1 MKTSSF
7 LLQALTL
14 DFGDQ
19 AQIPVNFLGPHA
31 NLKST
36 HISIVAGAN
45 GTSKSRLL
53 AVLIDKLCS
62 IEANQ
67 DEEKKYSRR
76 YYYQSAFG
84 LTCTGLST
92 LTNGSEKLLQEGK
105 SPPVGDVGLPTR
117 VLALSNLVMD
127 KFHFPRDTHRD
138 TESGEPFY
146 RYLGVRQATN
156 LTTTGSVERSV
167 GEAVLHMASDT
178 ERLKAFQDWLHLVF
192 GGGRELA
199 FLFPRITKSE
209 IEKFLSRE
217 DKEEYIL
224 ERMKRRL
231 GSARS
236 VSVNESFIVDA
247 AEEISSLFN
256 FLSRHLTEYSL
267 PNNSGKSR
275 PEVFLRLATLN
286 SEDGKIL
293 NSLIKNFSTA
303 SRAGFSAWPSLCIEG
318 AQWIPFGQLSS
329 GEQNLLSV
337 GAKLIAY
344 SRPGCLVVI
353 DEPEVSLNVAWQQQY
368 TELVLKSLSHAPG
381 SHVLIATHSPHLIA
395 SLPNGSASIVLAEKD
410 GWHSKFKT
418 IDAAFEGWGSESVLY
433 QVLGIPSAS
442 SFHLNRDIASVLKH
456 IQEGGKDKNLIE
468 IFLKKLLKID
478 YQETEPL
485 GLVVAEIKKY
495 LESLE

>member
-67 DEEKKYSRR
+67 DEEKYSRR
-76 YYYQSAFG
+76 YAYQNAFG

-92 LTNGSEKLLQEGK
+92 LTNGSEKFLQERK
-105 SPPVGDVGLPTR
+105 RDLVGDVGLPTR

-138 TESGEPFY
+138 TQSGEPFY

-192 GGGRELA
+192 GSGRELA

-209 IEKFLSRE
+209 IEKFLSRK

-231 GSARS
+231 GSARNAS
-236 VSVNESFIVDA
+236 TNESVIVDA

-256 FLSRHLTEYSL
+256 FLSQHLTEYSL
-267 PNNSGKSR
+267 PNSNGKSR
-275 PEVFLRLATLN
+275 PEAFLRLAALN

-318 AQWIPFGQLSS
+318 APWIPFGQLSS

-395 SLPNGSASIVLAEKD
+395 SLPNGSASIILAEKD

-456 IQEGGKDKNLIE
+456 IQEGGRDKNFIQ

>member
-1 MKTSSF
+1 MTTSSF
-7 LLQALTL
+7 LLQSLTL
-14 DFGDQ
+14 DFGDC
-19 AQIPVNFLGPHA
+19 AKIPVSFLGPHA
-31 NLKST
+31 NLKKT

-53 AVLIDKLCS
+53 AALIDKLCS

-67 DEEKKYSRR
+67 DEEEYRR
-76 YYYQSAFG
+76 RSSYQSGFG

-92 LTNGSEKLLQEGK
+92 LTNGSEKILHDEKRVPL
-105 SPPVGDVGLPTR
+105 GDAGLPTR

-127 KFHFPRDTHRD
+127 KFHFSRATHSE
-138 TESGEPFY
+138 TQSGETFY
-146 RYLGVRQATN
+146 QYLGVRQATN

-167 GEAVLHMASDT
+167 SEAVLHMTPDT
-178 ERLKAFQDWLHLVF
+178 KRLQAFQDWLNLVF

-199 FLFPRITKSE
+199 FIFPRITKSE
-209 IEKFLSRE
+209 IERFLNND
-217 DKEEYIL
+217 DKEEYIR
-224 ERMKRRL
+224 ERMTRRL
-231 GSARS
+231 GSARRAS
-236 VSVNESFIVDA
+236 INPSWIVEA
-247 AEEISSLFN
+247 VEEISSLFI
-256 FLSRHLTEYSL
+256 FLSRHLTEYSP
-267 PNNSGKSR
+267 PNNNGKSR
-275 PEVFLRLATLN
+275 PEALLRLATLN

-293 NSLIKNFSTA
+293 SSLIKSFSTA

-318 AQWIPFGQLSS
+318 APWIPFGQLSS

-395 SLPNGSASIVLAEKD
+395 SLPNGSASIVLAEKN
-410 GWHSKFKT
+410 GLHSRFNT
-418 IDAAFEGWGSESVLY
+418 IDAAFEGWGSESILY

-456 IQEGGKDKNLIE
+456 IQEGGRDKNFIQNILR
-468 IFLKKLLKID
+468 KLRKID
-478 YQETEPL
+478 YQETEPM

>member
-1 MKTSSF
+1 MKKYSF

-19 AQIPVNFLGPHA
+19 TQIPVNLLGPHA
-31 NLKST
+31 NLKKT
-36 HISIVAGAN
+36 HISIIAGAN

-53 AVLIDKLCS
+53 AALIGKLCS
-62 IEANQ
+62 IEAKQ
-67 DEEKKYSRR
+67 DEETYSRR
-76 YYYQSAFG
+76 NSYQSAFG
-84 LTCTGLST
+84 LTCSGLST
-92 LTNGSEKLLQEGK
+92 LINGSEKLLQEEK
-105 SPPVGDVGLPTR
+105 KVINGDIGLPTR

-127 KFHFPRDTHRD
+127 KFHFTRDTIRE
-138 TESGEPFY
+138 TLSKEPFY

-167 GEAVLHMASDT
+167 SEAVLHMASDT

-209 IEKFLSRE
+209 IETFLSRK
-217 DKEEYIL
+217 DKKEYVL

-236 VSVNESFIVDA
+236 ASTNESFIVEA
-247 AEEISSLFN
+247 AEEITSLFE

-267 PNNSGKSR
+267 PTNINGKSR
-275 PEVFLRLATLN
+275 PEAFLRLATLN
-286 SEDGKIL
+286 SENEKIL

-303 SRAGFSAWPSLCIEG
+303 SRAGFSAWPALCIEG
-318 AQWIPFGQLSS
+318 APWIPFGQLSS

-337 GAKLIAY
+337 GAKLISY

-433 QVLGIPSAS
+433 QVLGISSAS

-456 IQEGGKDKNLIE
+456 IQEGGRDKKFIQN
-468 IFLKKLLKID
+468 FLKKLLKID

-485 GLVVAEIKKY
+485 GLVVTEIKRY

>member
-1 MKTSSF
+1 MKTNSF
-7 LLQALTL
+7 LLRALTL

-19 AQIPVNFLGPHA
+19 TQIPVSFLGSHA
-31 NLKST
+31 NLNST

-62 IEANQ
+62 IEASQ
-67 DEEKKYSRR
+67 DEEKSSRR
-76 YYYQSAFG
+76 YSYQSEFG

-92 LTNGSEKLLQEGK
+92 LINGSDKLLQEGK
-105 SPPVGDVGLPTR
+105 RDLVGNIGLPTR

-209 IEKFLSRE
+209 IEKFLYRE
-217 DKEEYIL
+217 DKKEYVF

-236 VSVNESFIVDA
+236 ASIKESFIEDA

-267 PNNSGKSR
+267 PNKNGKSR
-275 PEVFLRLATLN
+275 PEAFLRLAALN

-318 AQWIPFGQLSS
+318 AAWIPFNQLSS
-329 GEQNLLSV
+329 GEQNILSV

-395 SLPNGSASIVLAEKD
+395 SLPSGNASIVLAEKD
-410 GWHSKFKT
+410 GWRSKFKT

-442 SFHLNRDIASVLKH
+442 SFHLNREIASVLKH
-456 IQEGGKDKNLIE
+456 IQEGGRDKKFIQN
-468 IFLKKLLKID
+468 FLKKLLKID

-485 GLVVAEIKKY
+485 GLVVDEIKKY

>member
-19 AQIPVNFLGPHA
+19 APIPVKFLGPNA

-67 DEEKKYSRR
+67 DEEKYSRR
-76 YYYQSAFG
+76 YSYQSAFG
-84 LTCTGLST
+84 LTCTGLSA
-92 LTNGSEKLLQEGK
+92 LTNGSEKHLQEGNRAL
-105 SPPVGDVGLPTR
+105 VGDVGLPTR

-127 KFHFPRDTHRD
+127 KFHFPRDTQ
-138 TESGEPFY
+138 SGEPFY

-178 ERLKAFQDWLHLVF
+178 KRLNAFQDWLHLVF

-209 IEKFLSRE
+209 IENFLSRE

-236 VSVNESFIVDA
+236 ASTNQYWIVDA
-247 AEEISSLFN
+247 VEEITSLFN

-267 PNNSGKSR
+267 PQNNGKSR
-275 PEVFLRLATLN
+275 PEAFLRLATLN
-286 SEDGKIL
+286 TEDGKIL

-318 AQWIPFGQLSS
+318 APWIPFGQLSS

-395 SLPNGSASIVLAEKD
+395 SLPIGSASIILAEKD

-456 IQEGGKDKNLIE
+456 IQEGGRDKYFIKNILE
-468 IFLKKLLKID
+468 KFLKID

-495 LESLE
+495 LESLK

>member
-1 MKTSSF
+1 MKTNSF
-7 LLQALTL
+7 LLQALKL

-31 NLKST
+31 NLKKT
-36 HISIVAGAN
+36 HISIIAGAN

-62 IEANQ
+62 IEASQ
-67 DEEKKYSRR
+67 EQEKYTRR
-76 YYYQSAFG
+76 HSHQSAFG

-92 LTNGSEKLLQEGK
+92 LTNGSDKLLQEGK
-105 SPPVGDVGLPTR
+105 GDLVGDVGLPTR

-127 KFHFPRDTHRD
+127 KFHFPRDTQSD
-138 TESGEPFY
+138 DPFY

-178 ERLKAFQDWLHLVF
+178 KRLNAFQDWLHLVF

-199 FLFPRITKSE
+199 FLFPRITRSE
-209 IEKFLSRE
+209 IDKFLSRPN
-217 DKEEYIL
+217 KEEYVH
-224 ERMKRRL
+224 ERMRRRL
-231 GSARS
+231 GSVRS
-236 VSVNESFIVDA
+236 GSTNESFIVETV
-247 AEEISSLFN
+247 EEISALFN
-256 FLSRHLTEYSL
+256 FLSLHLTEYSL
-267 PNNSGKSR
+267 PNSSGKSR
-275 PEVFLRLATLN
+275 PEAFLRLATLSSN
-286 SEDGKIL
+286 EGKIL

-303 SRAGFSAWPSLCIEG
+303 SKAGFSAWPSLCIEG
-318 AQWIPFGQLSS
+318 APWIPFGQLSS

-344 SRPGCLVVI
+344 SQPGCLVVI

-381 SHVLIATHSPHLIA
+381 SHVIIATHSPHLIA

-410 GWHSKFKT
+410 SLHTKFKT
-418 IDAAFEGWGSESVLY
+418 IDATFEGWGSESVLY

-442 SFHLNRDIASVLKH
+442 SFHLNRDLAAVLKH
-456 IQEGGKDKNLIE
+456 IQEGGRNKRLIQT
-468 IFLKKLLKID
+468 FLNKLLKLD

-485 GLVVAEIKKY
+485 GLVVTEIRKY
-495 LESLE
+495 LESLQ

>member
-19 AQIPVNFLGPHA
+19 AQIAVNFLGPHA

-62 IEANQ
+62 IEASQ
-67 DEEKKYSRR
+67 DEEKYSRR
-76 YYYQSAFG
+76 YAYQNAFG

-92 LTNGSEKLLQEGK
+92 LTNGSQKLLQERK
-105 SPPVGDVGLPTR
+105 RDLVGDVGLPTR

-138 TESGEPFY
+138 TQSGDPFY

-167 GEAVLHMASDT
+167 GEAVLHMTSDT

-209 IEKFLSRE
+209 IEKFLSSKN
-217 DKEEYIL
+217 KEEYIL

-236 VSVNESFIVDA
+236 ASTNESC
-247 AEEISSLFN
+247 
-256 FLSRHLTEYSL
+256 
-267 PNNSGKSR
+267 
-275 PEVFLRLATLN
+275 
-286 SEDGKIL
+286 
-293 NSLIKNFSTA
+293 SLID
-303 SRAGFSAWPSLCIEG
+303 P
-318 AQWIPFGQLSS
+318 
-329 GEQNLLSV
+329 
-337 GAKLIAY
+337 
-344 SRPGCLVVI
+344 RP
-353 DEPEVSLNVAWQQQY
+353 W
-368 TELVLKSLSHAPG
+368 
-381 SHVLIATHSPHLIA
+381 
-395 SLPNGSASIVLAEKD
+395 
-410 GWHSKFKT
+410 
-418 IDAAFEGWGSESVLY
+418 
-433 QVLGIPSAS
+433 
-442 SFHLNRDIASVLKH
+442 
-456 IQEGGKDKNLIE
+456 
-468 IFLKKLLKID
+468 
-478 YQETEPL
+478 
-485 GLVVAEIKKY
+485 
-495 LESLE
+495 

>member
-19 AQIPVNFLGPHA
+19 AQIPVTFLGPQA
-31 NLKST
+31 NLKRT

-53 AVLIDKLCS
+53 AVLIEKLCS
-62 IEANQ
+62 IEAMQ
-67 DEEKKYSRR
+67 DQDQDKYSRR
-76 YYYQSAFG
+76 YSHQSAFG

-92 LTNGSEKLLQEGK
+92 LINGSDKLLQQGK
-105 SPPVGDVGLPTR
+105 QDLIGDIGLPTR

-127 KFHFPRDTHRD
+127 KFHFPRDTNRD
-138 TESGEPFY
+138 TQLEEPFY

-178 ERLKAFQDWLHLVF
+178 ERLNAFQDWLHLVF

-209 IEKFLSRE
+209 IEKFLNRK
-217 DKEEYIL
+217 DKEEYVL

-231 GSARS
+231 GSATK
-236 VSVNESFIVDA
+236 ESFIVEA
-247 AEEISSLFN
+247 TAEISSLFE
-256 FLSRHLTEYSL
+256 FLSQHLTEYSL
-267 PNNSGKSR
+267 PNSIGKSR
-275 PEVFLRLATLN
+275 PEAFLRLATL
-286 SEDGKIL
+286 SSKDGMTL
-293 NSLIKNFSTA
+293 SSLIKNFSTA

-318 AQWIPFGQLSS
+318 APWIPFGQLSS

-353 DEPEVSLNVAWQQQY
+353 DEPEVSLNVAGQQQY

-395 SLPNGSASIVLAEKD
+395 SLPNGSASIVLAEKN

-418 IDAAFEGWGSESVLY
+418 IDATFEGWGSESVLY

-442 SFHLNRDIASVLKH
+442 SFHLNRDLAVVLKH
-456 IQEGGKDKNLIE
+456 IQEGGKTK
-468 IFLKKLLKID
+468 
-478 YQETEPL
+478 QPP
-485 GLVVAEIKKY
+485 AEAGGF
-495 LESLE
+495 

>member
-19 AQIPVNFLGPHA
+19 AQIAVNFLGPHA

-62 IEANQ
+62 IEASQ
-67 DEEKKYSRR
+67 DEEKYSRR
-76 YYYQSAFG
+76 YAYQNAFG

-92 LTNGSEKLLQEGK
+92 LTNGSQKLLQERK
-105 SPPVGDVGLPTR
+105 RDLVGDVGLPTR

-138 TESGEPFY
+138 TQSGDPFY

-167 GEAVLHMASDT
+167 GEAVLHMTSDT

-209 IEKFLSRE
+209 IEKFLSSKN
-217 DKEEYIL
+217 KEEYIL

-236 VSVNESFIVDA
+236 ASTNESLIMDA

-256 FLSRHLTEYSL
+256 FLSQHLTEYSL
-267 PNNSGKSR
+267 PNNNGKSR
-275 PEVFLRLATLN
+275 PEAFLRLATLN

-303 SRAGFSAWPSLCIEG
+303 SKAGFSAWPSLCIEG
-318 AQWIPFGQLSS
+318 APWIPFGQLSS

-344 SRPGCLVVI
+344 SRPGCLIVI

-368 TELVLKSLSHAPG
+368 TELILKSLSHAPG
-381 SHVLIATHSPHLIA
+381 SHVLIATHSPHFIA
-395 SLPNGSASIVLAEKD
+395 SLPNGSASIVLAEKY
-410 GWHSKFKT
+410 GRHSKFKT

-456 IQEGGKDKNLIE
+456 IQEGGRDKNFIQT
-468 IFLKKLLKID
+468 FLKKLLKID

>member
-1 MKTSSF
+1 MKKSSF

-19 AQIPVNFLGPHA
+19 SKIPVNFLGPNA

-67 DEEKKYSRR
+67 DEEKYSRR
-76 YYYQSAFG
+76 YSNPSAFG

-92 LTNGSEKLLQEGK
+92 LTNGAEKHLQEENRTL
-105 SPPVGDVGLPTR
+105 VGDVGLPTR
-117 VLALSNLVMD
+117 ILALSNLVMD
-127 KFHFPRDTHRD
+127 KFHFPRDTQ
-138 TESGEPFY
+138 SGEPFY

-178 ERLKAFQDWLHLVF
+178 KRLNAFQDWLHLVF
-192 GGGRELA
+192 GGGRELS

-209 IEKFLSRE
+209 IEKFLSRK

-231 GSARS
+231 GSFRS
-236 VSVNESFIVDA
+236 ASTNESLIVDA
-247 AEEISSLFN
+247 AEEITSLFN
-256 FLSRHLTEYSL
+256 FLSQHLTEYSS
-267 PNNSGKSR
+267 PSNNGKSR
-275 PEVFLRLATLN
+275 PEAFLRLATLN

-303 SRAGFSAWPSLCIEG
+303 SKAGFSAWPSLCIEG
-318 AQWIPFGQLSS
+318 ASWIPFGQLSS

-368 TELVLKSLSHAPG
+368 TELIIKSLSHAPG

-395 SLPNGSASIVLAEKD
+395 SLPNGSASIVFAEKD

-456 IQEGGKDKNLIE
+456 IQEGGRDKNFIE
-468 IFLKKLLKID
+468 TFLKKLLKID
-478 YQETEPL
+478 FQETEPL

>member
-19 AQIPVNFLGPHA
+19 AQIPVTFLGPQA
-31 NLKST
+31 NLKRT

-53 AVLIDKLCS
+53 AVLIEKLCS
-62 IEANQ
+62 IEAMQ
-67 DEEKKYSRR
+67 DQDQDQDKYSRR
-76 YYYQSAFG
+76 YSHQSAFG

-92 LTNGSEKLLQEGK
+92 LINGSDKLLQEGK
-105 SPPVGDVGLPTR
+105 QDLIGDVGLPTR

-127 KFHFPRDTHRD
+127 KFHFPRDTNRD
-138 TESGEPFY
+138 TQLEEPFY

-178 ERLKAFQDWLHLVF
+178 ERLNAFQDWLHLVF

-209 IEKFLSRE
+209 IEKFLNRK
-217 DKEEYIL
+217 DKEEYVL

-236 VSVNESFIVDA
+236 ASTNEAFIVEA
-247 AEEISSLFN
+247 TAEISSLFE
-256 FLSRHLTEYSL
+256 FLSQHLTEYSL
-267 PNNSGKSR
+267 PNSIGKSR
-275 PEVFLRLATLN
+275 PEAFLRLATL
-286 SEDGKIL
+286 SSKDGKTL
-293 NSLIKNFSTA
+293 SSLIKNFSTA

-318 AQWIPFGQLSS
+318 APWIPFGQLSS

-344 SRPGCLVVI
+344 SRPG
-353 DEPEVSLNVAWQQQY
+353 
-368 TELVLKSLSHAPG
+368 
-381 SHVLIATHSPHLIA
+381 
-395 SLPNGSASIVLAEKD
+395 
-410 GWHSKFKT
+410 
-418 IDAAFEGWGSESVLY
+418 
-433 QVLGIPSAS
+433 
-442 SFHLNRDIASVLKH
+442 
-456 IQEGGKDKNLIE
+456 
-468 IFLKKLLKID
+468 
-478 YQETEPL
+478 
-485 GLVVAEIKKY
+485 
-495 LESLE
+495 

>member
-1 MKTSSF
+1 MKTDSF
-7 LLQALTL
+7 LLQALKL
-14 DFGDQ
+14 DFGDG
-19 AQIPVNFLGPHA
+19 AKITVNFLGPHA

-67 DEEKKYSRR
+67 DEEESSRR
-76 YYYQSAFG
+76 YSYQGASG

-92 LTNGSEKLLQEGK
+92 LTNGSEKILQEGK
-105 SPPVGDVGLPTR
+105 RDLVGYVGLPTR

-127 KFHFPRDTHRD
+127 KFHFSRDTHR
-138 TESGEPFY
+138 EKQLGEPFY

-178 ERLKAFQDWLHLVF
+178 ERLRAFQDWLHLVF

-199 FLFPRITKSE
+199 LLFPRITKSE
-209 IEKFLSRE
+209 IEKFLGRR

-236 VSVNESFIVDA
+236 SSITESLVVDA
-247 AEEISSLFN
+247 TEEISSLFN
-256 FLSRHLTEYSL
+256 FLSRHLTEYSF
-267 PNNSGKSR
+267 PTSIGNSR
-275 PEVFLRLATLN
+275 PAAFLRLAALN
-286 SEDGKIL
+286 NEDGKFL

-303 SRAGFSAWPSLCIEG
+303 SKVGFSAWPSLCIEG
-318 AQWIPFGQLSS
+318 APWIPFGQLSS
-329 GEQNLLSV
+329 GEQNILSV

-368 TELVLKSLSHAPG
+368 IELVLKSLSHAPG
-381 SHVLIATHSPHLIA
+381 SHVLIATHSPHLIS
-395 SLPNGSASIVLAEKD
+395 SLPNGSASIVLAEKH

-418 IDAAFEGWGSESVLY
+418 IDAAFEGWGSESILY

-442 SFHLNRDIASVLKH
+442 SFHLNRDIAAVLKH
-456 IQEGGKDKNLIE
+456 IQEGGRDKNFIQT
-468 IFLKKLLKID
+468 ILKKLLKIE
-478 YQETEPL
+478 YQETEPM
-485 GLVVAEIKKY
+485 GLVVVEIKKY

>member
-1 MKTSSF
+1 MKKSSF
-7 LLQALTL
+7 LLQTLKL

-19 AQIPVNFLGPHA
+19 AKISVNFLGPHA

-36 HISIVAGAN
+36 HISIVVGAN

-53 AVLIDKLCS
+53 AVLINKLCS
-62 IEANQ
+62 IEATQ
-67 DEEKKYSRR
+67 DQEKYSRR
-76 YYYQSAFG
+76 YSNPSAFG

-92 LTNGSEKLLQEGK
+92 LTNGAEKHLQEENRAL
-105 SPPVGDVGLPTR
+105 VGDVGLPTR

-127 KFHFPRDTHRD
+127 KFHFPRDTQ
-138 TESGEPFY
+138 SGEPFY

-178 ERLKAFQDWLHLVF
+178 KRLNAFQDWLHLVF

-209 IEKFLSRE
+209 IENFLSRE

-236 VSVNESFIVDA
+236 ASTNEYWIVDA
-247 AEEISSLFN
+247 VEEITFLFN

-267 PNNSGKSR
+267 PKNNGKSR
-275 PEVFLRLATLN
+275 PEAFLRLATLN

-293 NSLIKNFSTA
+293 NSLINNFSTA
-303 SRAGFSAWPSLCIEG
+303 SKAGFSAWPSLCIEG
-318 AQWIPFGQLSS
+318 APWIPFGQLSS

-410 GWHSKFKT
+410 DWHSKFKT
-418 IDAAFEGWGSESVLY
+418 IDAAFEGWGSESILY

-456 IQEGGKDKNLIE
+456 IQEGGRDKNFIE
-468 IFLKKLLKID
+468 SFLKKLLKID